1 MFAVAQTDRT
11 VYRAIMEEN
20 QKNSST
26 YGAIFAMVLIVL
38 IIIAMAY
45 NAIKKILNDR
55 RETRDERSQKS
66 IVVEGLPESRDAT
79 PQGTIL
85 YENLTD
91 DEAVRIIDTL
101 LQSGEKNQEK
111 LEELEMGILP
121 TDEE

>member
-1 MFAVAQTDRT
+1 MVAQTERT
-11 VYRAIMEEN
+11 VYRAIMEHS

-26 YGAIFAMVLIVL
+26 YGAIFAMILIVL
-38 IIIAMAY
+38 IIVAMAY

-55 RETRDERSQKS
+55 RETRDERAQKS
-66 IVVEGLPESRDAT
+66 IIVEGLPENT
-79 PQGTIL
+79 MPQGTVL

-111 LEELEMGILP
+111 LEELETEILQ
-121 TDEE
+121 TEEE

>member
-1 MFAVAQTDRT
+1 
-11 VYRAIMEEN
+11 
-20 QKNSST
+20 
-26 YGAIFAMVLIVL
+26 
-38 IIIAMAY
+38 MAY

-55 RETRDERSQKS
+55 RETRDERAQKS
-66 IVVEGLPESRDAT
+66 IIVEGLPENRAIA

-111 LEELEMGILP
+111 LEKLEMEILP
-121 TDEE
+121 IGE

>member
-1 MFAVAQTDRT
+1 MVAQTDGT
-11 VYRAIMEEN
+11 VYRANMEGV
-20 QKNSST
+20 QKNNST

-38 IIIAMAY
+38 IIVIMAY

-55 RETRDERSQKS
+55 REVRDERAQKS
-66 IVVEGLPESRDAT
+66 IIVEGLPDNKDIT

-101 LQSGEKNQEK
+101 LQSGKRNQEK
-111 LEELEMGILP
+111 LKRLEMEILP
-121 TDEE
+121 TKE

>member
-1 MFAVAQTDRT
+1 
-11 VYRAIMEEN
+11 MEGN

-26 YGAIFAMVLIVL
+26 YGAIFAMILIVL
-38 IIIAMAY
+38 IIVAMAY

-55 RETRDERSQKS
+55 SETRDERAKKS
-66 IVVEGLPESRDAT
+66 IVVEGLPESRDPT
-79 PQGTIL
+79 PQGIIL

-111 LEELEMGILP
+111 LKELETEILP
-121 TDEE
+121 NEE